1 MTENAKGTPAGI
13 VLTVDQLARGRAGA
27 IIAGLRRGTP
37 PESIQYLAK
46 KLRIEP
52 NKKPQA
58 LAVAY
63 VDSAYIEERLD
74 LVVGPLSWQMDVKQA
89 GDITVVGI
97 GIKNPITCEWLWKW
111 DTGQE
116 PDDEHEPEDVR
127 RSMFKGNISTGFKRA
142 GYRWGIARDVLEIR
156 PFYTKC
162 KVNEQN
168 KWTGWDGRPEPVR
181 PIRQQLVPEGQS
193 PEDLRKEAAE
203 ASATLYGTEDASASH

>member
-1 MTENAKGTPAGI
+1 MGERPEGTPAGI
-13 VLTVDQLARGRAGA
+13 VLTVDELNRGRAAA

-46 KLRIEP
+46 KVRIEP

-58 LAVAY
+58 LAVAF

-74 LVVGPLSWQMDVKQA
+74 RVVGPLSWQMDVKNC

-97 GIKNPITCEWLWKW
+97 GIKNPITGEWLWKW

-116 PDDEHEPEDVR
+116 PEENDEPADVR

-142 GYRWGIARDVLEIR
+142 GYRWGIARDVLEIH

-162 KVNEQN
+162 KVNDQN
-168 KWTGWDGRPEPVR
+168 KWSGWDGRPEPVR
-181 PIRQQLVPEGQS
+181 PIRAPEVPEDQS
-193 PEDLRKEAAE
+193 REDLRKEAKE
-203 ASATLYGTEDASASH
+203 ASATLFGTKDANASH